1 MGRDRRDIALTCPPQ
16 LVLLPRYSSLEMF
29 IAGDPSS
36 MERRE
41 TFERYRCAQPFHTAG
56 PSPVAEPCAR
66 LLHSLSAI
74 LHDGALRECD
84 HPVPHPIPCPTAAA
98 HPALCPQPACA
109 TPRAR

>member
-1 MGRDRRDIALTCPPQ
+1 MGRDRCDIELTCPLQ

-29 IAGDPSS
+29 IAGDPGS

-56 PSPVAEPCAR
+56 PSPVAEPCAS
-66 LLHSLSAI
+66 LLHSISAI

-84 HPVPHPIPCPTAAA
+84 PSSHTLSHAPRLPLTPLSACSLPV
-98 HPALCPQPACA
+98 
-109 TPRAR
+109 